1 VEESIMPRLYREAP
15 LYSIWEGSGNVICL
29 DVLRALAK
37 DPGTLDTLVREIRL
51 GARGV
56 PRFQDFLERVEGC
69 LRKHAR
75 QMTEGRGS
83 ESEKEARRLTE
94 NAAVALQASLLLRY
108 GPPAVAEAFCAT
120 RLGGDG
126 GHTYGTLPAE
136 LGFDQIVA
144 RVSANLPT

>member
-1 VEESIMPRLYREAP
+1 
-15 LYSIWEGSGNVICL
+15 VICL
-29 DVLRALAK
+29 DVLRAFAK
-37 DPGTLDTLVREIRL
+37 EPGTLDALVREIRL

-56 PRFQDFLERVEGC
+56 PRFEEFMESVEGS

-75 QMTEGRGS
+75 QMKEGRGS

-94 NAAVALQASLLLRY
+94 NAAVALEASLLLRY

-120 RLGGDG
+120 RIGGDG

-136 LGFDQIVA
+136 PGFERIVA
-144 RVSANLPT
+144 RVSANLPM